1 MDTDPMGADARPPA
15 PARVAIFDTSLR
27 DGEQSP
33 GCSMTAAQKLR
44 FAHALAELGVD
55 TIEAGFPAS
64 SQSDLDGCAAI
75 AREVRGAGVATLA
88 RCNDGDIDACA
99 RALEHAE
106 RPRIHVFISTSPLH
120 REHKL
125 GMSRD
130 EVLARAVA
138 GVERA
143 RRYVDDVEFSAE
155 DALRTE
161 PDFLVEVCSAA
172 IAAGART
179 LNIPDTVGYTTPAEI
194 RALFE
199 HLRTHVLD
207 ADRAIFSAHCHDDL
221 GLAVANSLAA
231 IEGGARQVE
240 CTINGIGERAG
251 NCALEELVM
260 ALETR
265 KAWFDATT
273 GVDTR
278 RLVPTSRL
286 LSRLTGMQVQRNKAI
301 VGANA
306 FAHESGIHQ
315 HGMLKHRGTYEILR
329 PEAVGWAKSQMIMG
343 RHSGRAAL
351 ADRLKEL
358 GFTLDEAQLNQVFGR
373 FKALTE
379 KKREVFDA
387 DLEALAAGLD
397 SGNGI
402 AVGGWRLLRL
412 QVSTGVGEGI
422 LPMASVEVCSPDG
435 ERHAEAATGDGPVH
449 AIFAALARGTGVH
462 LDVESYHVS
471 SVTTGEDAQGQASL
485 TARIDGEEIAGSAT
499 STDILEASALAWLD
513 IVNRLHRRDAAAARR
528 ESAADAGEAATPG
541 FPTPRPRVAT
551 V

>member
-1 MDTDPMGADARPPA
+1 MDTDVRPEA

-64 SQSDLDGCAAI
+64 SDSDLNGCAAI
-75 AREVRGAGVATLA
+75 ARDVRGAGVATLA
-88 RCNDGDIDACA
+88 RCNSGDIEACA

-130 EVLARAVA
+130 DVLARAVA
-138 GVERA
+138 GVEQA

-161 PDFLVEVCSAA
+161 PEFLAEICGAA
-172 IAAGART
+172 LAAGART

-199 HLRTHVLD
+199 YLRAHVKD
-207 ADRAIFSAHCHDDL
+207 AHKAIFSAHCHDDL

-240 CTINGIGERAG
+240 CTVNGIGERAG
-251 NCALEELVM
+251 NCAMEELVM

-265 KAWFDATT
+265 RAYFGATT
-273 GVDTR
+273 GIHTE

-286 LSRLTGMQVQRNKAI
+286 LTRITGMGVQRNKAI

-387 DLEALAAGLD
+387 DLEALAL
-397 SGNGI
+397 GI
-402 AVGGWRLLRL
+402 DGRTLGGWRLNRL
-412 QVSTGVGEGI
+412 HVSTGVGDGI
-422 LPMASVEVCSPDG
+422 LPTASVELCSPDG
-435 ERHAEAATGDGPVH
+435 ERITEAATGDGPVH
-449 AIFAALARGTGVH
+449 ALFAALARGTGTH
-462 LDVESYHVS
+462 LDIESYQVS

-485 TARIDGEEIAGSAT
+485 TARMLGEEVTGSGT

-513 IVNRLHRRDAAAARR
+513 IVNRLLRRRAPAATAVGPD
-528 ESAADAGEAATPG
+528 ADAGPQSVAA
-541 FPTPRPRVAT
+541 RVAT
-551 V
+551 A

>member
-1 MDTDPMGADARPPA
+1 MDTDVRPDA

-44 FAHALAELGVD
+44 FAHALDELGVD

-64 SQSDLDGCAAI
+64 SESDLNGCAAI
-75 AREVRGAGVATLA
+75 AREVRGASVATLA
-88 RCNDGDIDACA
+88 RCNSGDIEACA
-99 RALEHAE
+99 RALERAE

-130 EVLARAVA
+130 EVVARAVA
-138 GVERA
+138 GVEQA
-143 RRYVDDVEFSAE
+143 RRYVEDVEFSAE

-161 PDFLVEVCSAA
+161 PEFLAEICSAA
-172 IAAGART
+172 LAAGART

-199 HLRTHVLD
+199 YLRANVRD
-207 ADRAIFSAHCHDDL
+207 ADRAVFSAHCHDDL

-251 NCALEELVM
+251 NCAMEELVM

-265 KAWFDATT
+265 RAYFGATT
-273 GVDTR
+273 GIRTE

-286 LSRLTGMQVQRNKAI
+286 LTRITGMGVQRNKAI

-358 GFTLDEAQLNQVFGR
+358 GFALEEPQLNLVFGR

-387 DLEALAAGLD
+387 DLEALAL
-397 SGNGI
+397 GI
-402 AVGGWRLLRL
+402 DGRAIGGWRLNRL
-412 QVSTGVGEGI
+412 HVSTGVGDGT
-422 LPMASVEVCSPDG
+422 LPTASVELSSPEG
-435 ERHAEAATGDGPVH
+435 ERVTEAATGDGPVH
-449 AIFAALARGTGVH
+449 ALFAALARGTGTH
-462 LDVESYHVS
+462 LDVESYQVS

-485 TARIDGEEIAGSAT
+485 TARAPAGAGGDEITGSGT

-513 IVNRLHRRDAAAARR
+513 IVNRLHRRRAPAATASSDSNDSNPAAAPQG
-528 ESAADAGEAATPG
+528 AAAPLIAT
-541 FPTPRPRVAT
+541 A
-551 V
+551 